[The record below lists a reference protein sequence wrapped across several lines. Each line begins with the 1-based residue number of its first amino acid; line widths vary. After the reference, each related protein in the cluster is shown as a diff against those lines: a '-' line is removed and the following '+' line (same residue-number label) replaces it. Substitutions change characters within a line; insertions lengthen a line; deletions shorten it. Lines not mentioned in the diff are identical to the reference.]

1 MQRAQRLSAFSRCV
15 GQVLGVPGRRPNRI
29 PRGRGKGRKRTDPA
43 SDPSAVREGSLLVMR
58 RRLIRGRFPRAPP
71 LVRMELCLLT
81 RRSSSRCSSRCASCT
96 DWRTK
101 PHASAPDSTH
111 TCKRVC
117 AGTTALRRLFRQH
130 SVTLPIRL
138 STRFRVP
145 ACRPCSQD
153 RFTEPSSASLL
164 ADAAPVLL
172 AETTVVESEWNGLG
186 ETRTSTA
193 RGVPRAARL
202 AAKDFL
208 QQTRFS
214 GTPPW
219 VLVGGGNTPA
229 AHPAT
234 GPTST
239 RAVVCASS
247 CREGRLTC
255 T

>member
-1 MQRAQRLSAFSRCV
+1 VQPAH
-15 GQVLGVPGRRPNRI
+15 
-29 PRGRGKGRKRTDPA
+29 PRT
-43 SDPSAVREGSLLVMR
+43 
-58 RRLIRGRFPRAPP
+58 FPRAPP
-71 LVRMELCLLT
+71 LVRMALWLLT
-81 RRSSSRCSSRCASCT
+81 RRSSSRCSSKCASCT

-101 PHASAPDSTH
+101 PHASAPDSTR

-117 AGTTALRRLFRQH
+117 AGTTALRRLFRQL

-138 STRFRVP
+138 STRFRDP
-145 ACRPCSQD
+145 ACRPCSRD
-153 RFTEPSSASLL
+153 RSTEPSSARLL
-164 ADAAPVLL
+164 ADAGPVLL

-202 AAKDFL
+202 AAKDFRL
-208 QQTRFS
+208 QTRFS
-214 GTPPW
+214 GMPPW
-219 VLVGGGNTPA
+219 VLVGGGKTPA

-239 RAVVCASS
+239 RAVVFASS
-247 CREGRLTC
+247 CREGRPTC

>member
-1 MQRAQRLSAFSRCV
+1 MQRAQRRSAFSRCV

-43 SDPSAVREGSLLVMR
+43 SDPSAVSEGSLLVMCS
-58 RRLIRGRFPRAPP
+58 RLIRGRFPRAPP

-81 RRSSSRCSSRCASCT
+81 RRSSSRCSSKCASCT
-96 DWRTK
+96 DWPTK
-101 PHASAPDSTH
+101 RHASGPDSTH
-111 TCKRVC
+111 T
-117 AGTTALRRLFRQH
+117 
-130 SVTLPIRL
+130 
-138 STRFRVP
+138 
-145 ACRPCSQD
+145 
-153 RFTEPSSASLL
+153 SASLL

-214 GTPPW
+214 GMPPW
-219 VLVGGGNTPA
+219 VLVGGGKTPA

-239 RAVVCASS
+239 RAVVFASS
-247 CREGRLTC
+247 CREGRPTC

>member
-1 MQRAQRLSAFSRCV
+1 MHSASGAPPSRAPSARRWPCARGAGPATQSHPQGEREGDARHRPGQRPFGGQRRLPSRDAQPAH
-15 GQVLGVPGRRPNRI
+15 
-29 PRGRGKGRKRTDPA
+29 PRTLPA
-43 SDPSAVREGSLLVMR
+43 SSTPGTNGV
-58 RRLIRGRFPRAPP
+58 
-71 LVRMELCLLT
+71 CLLT
-81 RRSSSRCSSRCASCT
+81 RRSSSRCSSKCASCT

-111 TCKRVC
+111 T
-117 AGTTALRRLFRQH
+117 
-130 SVTLPIRL
+130 
-138 STRFRVP
+138 
-145 ACRPCSQD
+145 
-153 RFTEPSSASLL
+153 SASLL

-214 GTPPW
+214 GMPPW
-219 VLVGGGNTPA
+219 VLIGGGKTPA

-234 GPTST
+234 APTST
-239 RAVVCASS
+239 RAVVFASS
-247 CREGRLTC
+247 CREGRPTC